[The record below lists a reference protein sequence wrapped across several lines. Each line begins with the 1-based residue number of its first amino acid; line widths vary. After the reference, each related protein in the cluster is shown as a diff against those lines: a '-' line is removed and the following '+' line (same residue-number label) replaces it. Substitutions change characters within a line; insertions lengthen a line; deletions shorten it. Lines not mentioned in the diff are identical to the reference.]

1 MASYEFVTV
10 DVFTEQ
16 RFGGNPLAVFPEAG
30 GLSEADM
37 QALAMELNL
46 SETTFVLPPDNPQH
60 SAKVRI
66 FTPLAELQ
74 FAGHPN
80 VGTAFILARR
90 MAAAPE
96 HLTFEEGAGL
106 VRVHLLRGAEGTVTG
121 ARMSAP
127 RSLSVGIEVP
137 VEAVAVCVGLSP
149 DDVAT
154 NVHPPLVA
162 SVGMPIVIAELTSLA
177 ALSRAVPD
185 EAGFRRVA
193 VAHPEAGHVLI
204 YLYVAWEDDVRRLR
218 TRLFGPLAGV
228 PEDPATGSAAAT
240 LAALLTSFA
249 PGDDVSLAYDIE
261 QGAEMGRPSRLIA
274 TARKTGEGPVLSTVA
289 GSCVPVMRGVVDL

>member
-16 RFGGNPLAVFPEAG
+16 RFGGNPLAVFPDAS

-66 FTPLAELQ
+66 FTPRAELQ

-80 VGTAFILARR
+80 VGTAFVLARR
-90 MAAAPE
+90 MDAPPG

-106 VRVHLLRGAEGTVTG
+106 VRVHLLRGAAGVVTG

-127 RSLSVGIEVP
+127 RSLSMGIEVP

-149 DDVAT
+149 DDIAT
-154 NVHPPLVA
+154 NVHPPVVA
-162 SVGMPIVIAELTSLA
+162 SVGMPIVVAEVSNVA
-177 ALSRAVPD
+177 ALSRATPD
-185 EAGFRRVA
+185 DAGFRRVA

-204 YLYVAWEDDVRRLR
+204 YLYVVLEGDARRLR
-218 TRLFGPLAGV
+218 ARLFGPLAGV

-240 LAALLTSFA
+240 LAAMLTSFA
-249 PGDDVSLAYDIE
+249 PGEDVNLAYEIE

-274 TARKTGEGPVLSTVA
+274 TARRTAEGPILSTVA
-289 GSCVPVMRGVVDL
+289 GSCVSVMRGVVDL